1 MSQINLEPSE
11 LEIEHEFSLLL
22 LKLQE
27 KINISH
33 NQNRYTGLTPDL
45 TFKEG
50 RVYWKLI
57 KEYKN
62 ERGCGGSSTVYAFVR
77 RKDGAIFQP
86 ATWKQPQTRTQN
98 PVKGYITDEWSADYF
113 TAYGV
118 AHEPQD

>member
-1 MSQINLEPSE
+1 MSEINLEPSE

-27 KINISH
+27 KINIAH
-33 NQNRYTGLTPDL
+33 NQTRVPRPTPGL
-45 TFKEG
+45 TFKKG

-62 ERGCGGSSTVYAFVR
+62 ERGVEHSSTVYAFVR

-98 PVKGYITDEWSADYF
+98 PVKGHITDEWSADYF

>member
-11 LEIEHEFSLLL
+11 LEIQHEFGLLL

-33 NQNRYTGLTPDL
+33 SKNRNYGSIPLL
-45 TFKEG
+45 NFKKG

-57 KEYKN
+57 KEQHYENQAQNSK
-62 ERGCGGSSTVYAFVR
+62 TVYAFIR
-77 RKDGAIFQP
+77 RKDGAILCP
-86 ATWKQPQTRTQN
+86 ATWSGPETRTKN
-98 PVKGYITDEWSADYF
+98 SVKGYITDEWSSDYF

-118 AHEPQD
+118 CSEPQA

>member
-11 LEIEHEFSLLL
+11 LEIEHELGLLL

-33 NQNRYTGLTPDL
+33 NQNRHTGPTPGL
-45 TFKEG
+45 TFKKG

-57 KEYKN
+57 KEYRYEN
-62 ERGCGGSSTVYAFVR
+62 RAQNSSTVYAFIR
-77 RKDGAIFQP
+77 RKDGAILRP
-86 ATWKQPQTRTQN
+86 ATWKAPQLRTKN
-98 PVKGYITDEWSADYF
+98 PVKGHITDEWATDYF

-118 AHEPQD
+118 AYEPQD

>member
-1 MSQINLEPSE
+1 VSQINLEPSE
-11 LEIEHEFSLLL
+11 LEIQHEFGLLL

-33 NQNRYTGLTPDL
+33 SKNRNYGSIPLL
-45 TFKEG
+45 NFKKG

-57 KEYKN
+57 KEQHYENQAQNSK
-62 ERGCGGSSTVYAFVR
+62 TVYAFIR

-86 ATWKQPQTRTQN
+86 ATWKQPETRTKN
-98 PVKGYITDEWSADYF
+98 PIKGYITDEWSSDYF

-118 AHEPQD
+118 AYEPQA